1 MKKLALLFILALS
14 VLTSGCI
21 IAVEENQYYDNGY
34 YYSKPYHGGYHS
46 GYHSGYHHGVRPH
59 HRR

>member
-1 MKKLALLFILALS
+1 MKKLALLLLFAVS

-21 IAVEENQYYDNGY
+21 ISVEDDQYYDNSY

-46 GYHSGYHHGVRPH
+46 GYHHGGRPH